1 MSDELRVLLG
11 RTITA
16 ASDVANVETA
26 WTAPWADSP
35 AGKEL
40 AAEEARR
47 PEPQT
52 GSWPWLAAPVIAR
65 LALHVAVEEAKGLS
79 ALLDPSAT
87 SYGADLVCRGVLET
101 ASLAWWL
108 LDPAIGG
115 EKRLARSLV
124 YRLHTADQTAGAVKA
139 LELDPDEDP
148 SEYGESVADVQQEI
162 HDLGWICNN
171 SGRRVSIGS
180 HKDGT
185 EPWLNYTERAA
196 KLVERIWP
204 QRKLP
209 YAVLSSVAH
218 AEFLGLQRN
227 LAPSPVGARG
237 LRPTTGPDTL
247 LWLWQDT
254 HLVVGALAFTADR
267 AASFLGLHD
276 QLAALHTLTEH
287 LDQRLPALRP
297 RSGESGR

>member
-1 MSDELRVLLG
+1 MLDELRVLLA

-16 ASDVANVETA
+16 ASDVANADTA
-26 WTAPWADSP
+26 WTTPWADSP

-40 AAEEARR
+40 AAEEVRR

-52 GSWPWLAAPVIAR
+52 GSWPWLAAPMIAR
-65 LALHVAVEEAKGLS
+65 LALHVAVEEAKGFS

-87 SYGADLVCRGVLET
+87 SYGADVLCRGVLET
-101 ASLAWWL
+101 ASLVWWL
-108 LDPAIGG
+108 LDPGIDA

-124 YRLHTADQTAGAVKA
+124 YRLHTADQTARVVKA
-139 LELDPDEDP
+139 LELDPDDDP
-148 SEYGESVADVQQEI
+148 SEHGESVADVQREI
-162 HDLGWICNN
+162 RDLGWMC
-171 SGRRVSIGS
+171 SKAGQRVSIGS
-180 HKDGT
+180 HEAST

-209 YAVLSSVAH
+209 YAALSAVAH

-227 LAPSPVGARG
+227 LAPSPGGVQG
-237 LRPTTGPDTL
+237 LRSAAGPDTV

-254 HLVVGALAFTADR
+254 YLVLGALMFTADR

-276 QLAALHTLTEH
+276 QLAALHALTEH

-297 RSGESGR
+297 RSGESTR